1 MKIVSVKGKL
11 THLLRTLILRK
22 VVEIMRRIV
31 YQILLPMSVIL
42 LLVSLFP
49 TAQAIPLV
57 VVGREKVC
65 NKVPK
70 KMRKKKGCRKGI
82 VIVFAFR

>member
-1 MKIVSVKGKL
+1 
-11 THLLRTLILRK
+11 
-22 VVEIMRRIV
+22 
-31 YQILLPMSVIL
+31 MSIIW

-65 NKVPK
+65 NKVHK
-70 KMRKKKGCRKGI
+70 KNEIKKGCRKGI
-82 VIVFAFR
+82 AIVFVFR